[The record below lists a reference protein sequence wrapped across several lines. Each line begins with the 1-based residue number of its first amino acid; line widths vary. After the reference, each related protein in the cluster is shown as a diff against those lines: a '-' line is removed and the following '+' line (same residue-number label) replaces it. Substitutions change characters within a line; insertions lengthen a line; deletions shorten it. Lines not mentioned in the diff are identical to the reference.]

1 MTDDVPRI
9 TTSCNS
15 STGEITVFLSFPDGQ
30 VVDNCVLEP
39 ETAEQ
44 GRAAW
49 RSFVGLDDGDDE

>member
-15 STGEITVFLSFPDGQ
+15 QTGEITVYLSFPSGE
-30 VVDNCVLEP
+30 VVDTCVLSP
-39 ETAEQ
+39 DNPEQ

-49 RSFVGLDDGDDE
+49 REFVGLDDED

>member
-15 STGEITVFLSFPDGQ
+15 QTGEITVFLSFSDGR
-30 VVDNCVLEP
+30 VVDMCVLSP
-39 ETAEQ
+39 DNPSQ

-49 RSFVGLDDGDDE
+49 RGFVSLDDEE